1 MEKIKRL
8 LLFDLSK
15 YSVGYITESS
25 NGMNFTF
32 GRLSYFVIKDDNGRF
47 GKFRS
52 FMTNKTMSIDYRKR
66 EMSCYYRTKKEN
78 CESE

>member
-25 NGMNFTF
+25 NGMNFTL

-52 FMTNKTMSIDYRKR
+52 FMTNKTMSIDLNMGIQY
-66 EMSCYYRTKKEN
+66 
-78 CESE
+78 

>member
-52 FMTNKTMSIDYRKR
+52 FMTNKTMSIDFLSSTYK
-66 EMSCYYRTKKEN
+66 CNFLGADNKQ
-78 CESE
+78 

>member
-52 FMTNKTMSIDYRKR
+52 FMTNKTRHPLQLKNQMKTSFKARR
-66 EMSCYYRTKKEN
+66 
-78 CESE
+78 

>member
-1 MEKIKRL
+1 M

-15 YSVGYITESS
+15 YSIGYITESS

-52 FMTNKTMSIDYRKR
+52 FMTKNYIY
-66 EMSCYYRTKKEN
+66 
-78 CESE
+78 

>member
-32 GRLSYFVIKDDNGRF
+32 RRLSYFVIKDDNGRF

-52 FMTNKTMSIDYRKR
+52 FMTNKTMSIDLNMGIQY
-66 EMSCYYRTKKEN
+66 
-78 CESE
+78 